1 MDTVNV
7 LMSTYNG
14 EKYLKEQIE
23 SILKQ
28 RNVNIM
34 LTIRDD
40 GSTDGTV
47 GIIKHYCEKFNTKIK
62 FFLGDNIGYQK
73 SFLQLLCIAE
83 TADYYSFA
91 DQDDVW
97 YENKL
102 SYAIKNIK
110 TLDDRIALY
119 ASDLTLVNENLEKI
133 DTWKK
138 PYAISDIKSYY
149 TRSRIAGCT
158 FLFTHDLKEIASRFA
173 KDVMN
178 DSFAPDHDFVVGN
191 CALACGSIY
200 IDNHSYILHRRLE
213 NSVTSGGNGL
223 LKRIKTE
230 WGILFHNTN
239 FHTKMAILTLKL
251 CMEEMKPDAISFLTA
266 VSIYNKSFKNKCRLL
281 FYKGRTSH
289 ILFCDIEQFVK
300 ILIGNY

>member
-7 LMSTYNG
+7 LMSTFNG
-14 EKYLKEQIE
+14 EKYLGEQID

-28 RNVNIM
+28 QNVNIM

-47 GIIKHYCEKFNTKIK
+47 GIIQQYCKKFKPKIK
-62 FFLGDNIGYQK
+62 LFVEENVGYKK
-73 SFLQLLCIAE
+73 SFLKLLCIAE
-83 TADYYSFA
+83 KTDYYAFA

-97 YENKL
+97 EENKL
-102 SYAIKNIK
+102 STAIKNIK
-110 TLDDRIALY
+110 TLNDPIALY
-119 ASDLTLVNENLEKI
+119 ASNLTLVNERLEQI

-138 PYAISDIKSYY
+138 SYDICDIKSYY
-149 TRSRIAGCT
+149 TRARIAGCT
-158 FLFTHDLKEIASRFA
+158 FLFTSDLKEIASRFA
-173 KDVMN
+173 KSELVG
-178 DSFAPDHDFVVGN
+178 SFVPDHDFVVGN
-191 CALACGSIY
+191 CALACGSVY

-230 WGILFHNTN
+230 WGILFRNIQ
-239 FHTKMAILTLKL
+239 FHSRMAILTLKL
-251 CMEEMKPDAISFLTA
+251 CEKEIKPAAASFLTA
-266 VSIYNKSFKNKCRLL
+266 VSIYNKSIRNKCRLL

-289 ILFCDIEQFVK
+289 IILCDIEQFIK
-300 ILIGNY
+300 ILLGNY